1 MDTWT
6 SQPESLLSDAP
17 SVGDRDQLER
27 LARLRG
33 ILDEERRVA
42 GSPAVARALQM
53 ADYHLFLAMG
63 YFGYSD
69 RLFPE
74 EDGAY

>member
-1 MDTWT
+1 MDAGP
-6 SQPESLLSDAP
+6 SQPETLLSDA
-17 SVGDRDQLER
+17 STVGDREQLER
-27 LARLRG
+27 LARLRS

-74 EDGAY
+74 ED

>member
-1 MDTWT
+1 MDAHGP
-6 SQPESLLSDAP
+6 QGAVLSDAP
-17 SVGDRDQLER
+17 TVGDREQ
-27 LARLRG
+27 LARLLR
-33 ILDEERRVA
+33 LREVVAEERRTA

-53 ADYHLFLAMG
+53 ADYHLFLALG

-74 EDGAY
+74 ES

>member
-1 MDTWT
+1 MDTGT
-6 SQPESLLSDAP
+6 SQPDTLLRDAP
-17 SVGDRDQLER
+17 TVGDRDQLER
-27 LARLRG
+27 LVRLRSV
-33 ILDEERRVA
+33 LDDERRAA

-74 EDGAY
+74 ED